1 MESGWTRERWI
12 RVDGR
17 EEGNFLET
25 NLSAAWQPWLE
36 KFAVIGG
43 GHTVIS
49 TRSRWRAA
57 FVGERETSAA
67 LSAVSCSLSGS
78 DSFPLSLPSLL
89 ISKSDVCNASMRRR
103 RDETHPLSLPLSF
116 SFARRVVVP
125 ARRSSSFFSWM
136 DRCDRRS
143 SFFLRAANLEQIFY
157 SFVHA

>member
-1 MESGWTRERWI
+1 MDTAL
-12 RVDGR
+12 DGR
-17 EEGNFLET
+17 ERDGYAWMDGRRGISWRRISRPLGNRGSKSLQ
-25 NLSAAWQPWLE
+25 LS
-36 KFAVIGG
+36 VVD
-43 GHTVIS
+43 TVIS

-103 RDETHPLSLPLSF
+103 RDETHPLSRPLSF

-143 SFFLRAANLEQIFY
+143 SFFLRAANLE
-157 SFVHA
+157 